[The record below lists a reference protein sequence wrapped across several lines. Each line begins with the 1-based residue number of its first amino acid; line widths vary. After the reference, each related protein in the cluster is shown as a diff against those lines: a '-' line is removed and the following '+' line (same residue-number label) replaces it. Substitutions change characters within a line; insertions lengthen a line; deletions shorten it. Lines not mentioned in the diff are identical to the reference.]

1 MAIISQGLEKG
12 TFDGCIVDISG
23 DVDSTV
29 GPCKELEDALSEV
42 EDLHATINGV
52 VKQSFPSYA
61 SQCTVALTW

>member
-23 DVDSTV
+23 DV